1 MIVDAGFLTPWLNM
15 GVSGAFLAI
24 TWIIVTRLLPAAFD
38 RIIQEFATQREE
50 FLANLKVERET
61 RQDDRA
67 KFLDALSQQRTS
79 SDHQLTVMSAGLQR
93 LEAKLETAMVQL
105 TQQMGQLTAA
115 VNLLLKDRT
124 ERENG

>member
-105 TQQMGQLTAA
+105 TQQTGQLTAA

-124 ERENG
+124 ERENR